1 MLRNKDFYNSISE
14 IYDDMISF
22 DEALPRRII
31 LLRNIINPGILKA
44 ADIGCGTGI
53 DSLALASLGLD
64 VTGFDPSAEMIR
76 IARQNAGK
84 QMLKVKFENQSA
96 IEINEKEKNRFDLVV
111 SLGNTFANIPESE
124 LSPSIKKC
132 KKLLKTGGL
141 FVLQI
146 LNYKKILKEKKRIV
160 KISSSNNKYFIR
172 FYDLLTGQI
181 QFNILSFE
189 KSNPENSE
197 LISAQ
202 VYPYSPA
209 YLKSLILKAGFREV
223 KIYSGL
229 KGEKFLSSSHDLFIF
244 STA

>member
-22 DEALPRRII
+22 NEALARRII
-31 LLRNIINPGILKA
+31 LLRNIINPGIRKA

-76 IARQNAGK
+76 IARKNAVK

-146 LNYKKILKEKKRIV
+146 LNYKKILKGKKRIV
-160 KISSSNNKYFIR
+160 KISSNNSKYFIR
-172 FYDLLTGQI
+172 FYDLLTDQI
-181 QFNILSFE
+181 QFNILTFE
-189 KSNPENSE
+189 KSNPDNSE
-197 LISAQ
+197 LISTQ

-209 YLKSLILKAGFREV
+209 YLKSLILKAGFSNV
-223 KIYSGL
+223 KIYSSL

-244 STA
+244 SIA

>member
-1 MLRNKDFYNSISE
+1 MLKNKDFYNSISE

-31 LLRNIINPGILKA
+31 LLRNIINPGIHKA

-76 IARQNAGK
+76 IARKNAGK

-146 LNYKKILKEKKRIV
+146 LNYKKVLKEKKRIV

-172 FYDLLTGQI
+172 FYNLWPGQI

-209 YLKSLILKAGFREV
+209 SLKSLILKAGFRQV

>member
-1 MLRNKDFYNSISE
+1 MLKNKDFYNSISE

-31 LLRNIINPGILKA
+31 LLRNIVNPGIHKA

-53 DSLALASLGLD
+53 DSLALASLELD

-76 IARQNAGK
+76 IARKNAGK

-172 FYDLLTGQI
+172 FYNLWPGQI